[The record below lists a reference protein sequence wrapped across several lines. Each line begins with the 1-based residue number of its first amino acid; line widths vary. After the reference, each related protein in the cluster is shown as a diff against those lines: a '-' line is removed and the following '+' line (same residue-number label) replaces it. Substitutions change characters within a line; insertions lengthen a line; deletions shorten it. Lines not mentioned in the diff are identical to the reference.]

1 MERLPGRPERR
12 PEAGHTR
19 LITVDGEDTTGKS
32 PDAYRTIGEASQAIG
47 VPQHVLRFWET
58 RFSQV
63 RPIKRAGN
71 RRYYRPGDIALLKR
85 IRQLLHEEGYSIRGV
100 QKLLRAEGAKAVIAG
115 GATDR
120 VDAPAEA
127 RQPSANDPELRD
139 LLGELV
145 RIRNMLR

>member
-1 MERLPGRPERR
+1 VE
-12 PEAGHTR
+12 
-19 LITVDGEDTTGKS
+19 GEDRTGKS
-32 PDAYRTIGEASQAIG
+32 PDAYRTIGEASDAIG

-115 GATDR
+115 FVPARSETSVATG
-120 VDAPAEA
+120 E
-127 RQPSANDPELRD
+127 QSADDPELRD
-139 LLGELV
+139 ILGELV

>member
-1 MERLPGRPERR
+1 
-12 PEAGHTR
+12 
-19 LITVDGEDTTGKS
+19 VDGEDRTGKS
-32 PDAYRTIGEASQAIG
+32 PDAYRTIGEASDAIG

-85 IRQLLHEEGYSIRGV
+85 IRKLLHEEGYSIRGV
-100 QKLLRAEGAKAVIAG
+100 QKLLRSEGAKAVIEG
-115 GATDR
+115 G
-120 VDAPAEA
+120 AEA
-127 RQPSANDPELRD
+127 RSEMPPPARETSGNEAELRD
-139 LLGELV
+139 VLGELV